1 MNDVIIAKFDS
12 IQRCIQRARAEYA
25 ADPDGFDTN
34 FTRQDAATLNVLR
47 ACEQSVDLANHVI
60 RVRHLGIPTSSA
72 NSFDLLRQAG
82 VIGDE
87 LTRQLQKMVRFR
99 NIIIH
104 RYEQLELAILR
115 TVITANLDDLLTFG
129 QRVLA
134 FEAGGT
140 SEAP

>member
-1 MNDVIIAKFDS
+1 MNDVIANKIAS
-12 IQRCIQRARAEYA
+12 IQRCIQRAREEYA

-34 FTRQDAATLNVLR
+34 FSRQDAATLNVLR
-47 ACEQSVDLANHVI
+47 ACELSVDLANHVI
-60 RVRHLGIPTSSA
+60 RVWQLGIPTSSA

-82 VIGDE
+82 VIEED

-104 RYEQLELAILR
+104 PYEQLELAILR
-115 TVITANLDDLLTFG
+115 NVITANLNDLLAFG

-134 FEAGGT
+134 FEARGT
-140 SEAP
+140 SEDE